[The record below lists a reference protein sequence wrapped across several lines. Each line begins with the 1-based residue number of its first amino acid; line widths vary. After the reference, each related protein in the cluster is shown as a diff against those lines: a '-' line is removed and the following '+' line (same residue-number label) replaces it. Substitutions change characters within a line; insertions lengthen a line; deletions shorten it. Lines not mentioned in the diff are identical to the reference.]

1 MILKKY
7 INSIVS
13 NTGLL
18 SLGLSIAI
26 LSLGIWGDSAAS
38 SGRLNCV
45 AYLLWLSLACWL
57 WGLRSAWNDRKT
69 LAEIEIYTSQL
80 KNSNF
85 CMAGRAQMPQSQEL
99 HLAIDQMANQIQ
111 TIASM
116 CSKTGT
122 AVEQLCLCNTH
133 MILSVGQLHQN
144 VSDIAGASEELS
156 VTSRQQ
162 AESTHRIV
170 TAIGSVNQSTQA
182 LRQAIDDISNS
193 SQNGARASAGA
204 HEKMSKAGATLQEL
218 NSAAKKIQSV
228 ADIIDEIAG
237 KTNLLALNAT
247 IEAARAGVV
256 GKGFAVVA
264 NEVKELAK
272 RTAEA
277 TREIKDRIE
286 DVQSRTK
293 VTVATMGELQLSL
306 DGLTQHA
313 SNINHSSDV
322 QAKACLQ
329 LTQAVGAIQE
339 TVNDSAA
346 VSIQSA
352 TAAQE
357 ISKRIH
363 QVAEITEAFET
374 ETKASDKIAFALSQ
388 DSLELQKAFL
398 KLKTSDKIFDSSAI
412 RAAHN
417 NWKVR
422 LVGLLNGHQAM
433 TPQEVATHKDCAFG
447 KWYFGDGLQSY
458 GTLESF
464 RAIESPHSK
473 VHSMAREI
481 AELYN
486 AGQHAESIQR
496 YAELYN
502 VTIDL
507 FRALDTLERDINAS
521 SSVNV

>member
-1 MILKKY
+1 MKKY
-7 INSIVS
+7 ISLIVLII
-13 NTGLL
+13 GLL
-18 SLGLSIAI
+18 ALGLSITI
-26 LSLGIWGDSAAS
+26 LSLGIWGDYAIS
-38 SGRLNCV
+38 SSRLYCV
-45 AYLLWLSLACWL
+45 AYLLGVSLTCWL
-57 WGLRSAWNDRKT
+57 WGLQSAWNDRKT
-69 LAEIEIYTSQL
+69 LKEIKTTTSQL
-80 KNSNF
+80 KNNNF
-85 CMAGRAQMPQSQEL
+85 CIAGRAQMPQSQDL
-99 HLAIDQMANQIQ
+99 HLAIGQMTNHLQA
-111 TIASM
+111 IATM

-122 AVEQLCLCNTH
+122 AVEQLCLCNTRV
-133 MILSVGQLHQN
+133 ILSVGQLHQN
-144 VSDIAGASEELS
+144 VSNIAGASEELS

-204 HEKMSKAGATLQEL
+204 HEKMSQAGSTLQEL

-228 ADIIDEIAG
+228 ADIIDEIAS

-247 IEAARAGVV
+247 IEAARAGVA

-286 DVQSRTK
+286 DVQFRTK
-293 VTVATMGELQLSL
+293 ATVTTMGELQLSL
-306 DGLTQHA
+306 DSVTQHA
-313 SNINHSSDV
+313 SNINQSSDV

-346 VSIQSA
+346 VSTQSA
-352 TAAQE
+352 TASQE

-363 QVAEITEAFET
+363 QVAEITETFEA
-374 ETKASDKIAFALSQ
+374 ETKGSDKIAFALSQ

-422 LVGLLNGHQAM
+422 LVGLLNGHQAL
-433 TPQEVATHKDCAFG
+433 TSQEVASHKDCAFG
-447 KWYFGDGLQSY
+447 KWYFGDGPQSY

-464 RAIESPHSK
+464 RAIDSPHAK

-486 AGQHAESIQR
+486 AGQHAEAVHR

-507 FRALDTLERDINAS
+507 FRALDTLERD
-521 SSVNV
+521 VNVPRQAKA